1 MTNEERFIVSCEA
14 VGEADVRAKLSAS
27 RYSELKASWASSWL
41 QRIDNDKSDITKAE
55 ERSSRLRDLSR
66 TQNRS
71 VTAKLALL
79 LAVMLA
85 VLAGFFLLR

>member
-27 RYSELKASWASSWL
+27 RYSELKSSWASSWL
-41 QRIDNDKSDITKAE
+41 QRIDNDKSDTTKAE
-55 ERSSRLRDLSR
+55 ERSSRLQDLSR
-66 TQNRS
+66 TKNRS

-79 LAVMLA
+79 IAVMVA
-85 VLAGFFLLR
+85 ALAGFFLLR

>member
-14 VGEADVRAKLSAS
+14 VGEADVRAKLSAN
-27 RYSELKASWASSWL
+27 RYSELKVSWASSWL

-71 VTAKLALL
+71 VTARLAFLI
-79 LAVMLA
+79 AVMLVA
-85 VLAGFFLLR
+85 LTGFFLLR